1 MNIHDLLES
10 ITKPSR
16 YIGGEVNQIIKPDD
30 EVKVRFALAFP
41 DIYEIGMSHAGIK
54 ILYNILNFMPGV
66 WAQRVFAPWPDL
78 AEQLS
83 RKNIA
88 LTSLEEGRPLSQFDI
103 VGFSLLYE
111 LSYTSMLGMLKM
123 SGIPLLAAQRTDIDP
138 IIIAGGTFC
147 ANPAPVMDFLD
158 LVVIGDG
165 EEIVQEMAKICLA
178 THDRGDRIKAFSEIQ
193 GVYRPG
199 DTAKPKRRVLPDL
212 DLFPFPGSPVLPHI
226 GIVHDR
232 IGVEVA
238 RGCTRG
244 CRFCQA
250 GMIYRPYRERS
261 YQSVMDSYRQGL
273 AATGYDTVAMMAL
286 SMTDLS
292 YINELIESV
301 HCPSREISVSIPSL
315 RVEGITRRVADLIAS
330 VKKPGFTMAP
340 EAATERL
347 RAVINKGNTEED
359 LFRSASLIRE
369 LGWRSLKLYFMVGL
383 PSEED
388 ADIEAICT
396 LSRKLS
402 KAFRGNLTIS
412 ISCFIPKAF
421 TPFQW
426 EEQASANHY
435 QELLNRLQKQLR
447 HRSITLK
454 WHDPRL
460 SFLEGVFARGDER
473 LSHVLME
480 AHRRGAYLDGWSD
493 TLHENAWDEA
503 FEATGIDPASYLA
516 QRRREQVLPWDFID
530 MGIKKGFLLAER
542 MRAHSAK
549 PTVDCRNGECSGC
562 GVCSEEIINI
572 LRPKPEPTHL
582 FQEPSAHGVYPY
594 VIGITKEQGLRFL
607 SPREFQEMI
616 RRAIRRAGLEAIYSQ
631 GFSPIMKLSTTPPT
645 SYGIASKC
653 EYIQIDFKQPL
664 IPQEMSSSINTHLPP
679 GASVI
684 SCIEGRLKQ
693 VQAYTYKTI
702 RPFSLALPPDAC
714 VIKEGTSLLVADYL
728 EYSASHTLRIAF
740 RKGRTISPVLLL
752 ETYSQDKLRLEEII
766 KTETRFVEDK
776 PREMSPEVDA
786 QDSASSRDNQ
796 E

>member
-1 MNIHDLLES
+1 
-10 ITKPSR
+10 
-16 YIGGEVNQIIKPDD
+16 
-30 EVKVRFALAFP
+30 
-41 DIYEIGMSHAGIK
+41 
-54 ILYNILNFMPGV
+54 
-66 WAQRVFAPWPDL
+66 
-78 AEQLS
+78 
-83 RKNIA
+83 
-88 LTSLEEGRPLSQFDI
+88 
-103 VGFSLLYE
+103 
-111 LSYTSMLGMLKM
+111 
-123 SGIPLLAAQRTDIDP
+123 
-138 IIIAGGTFC
+138 
-147 ANPAPVMDFLD
+147 
-158 LVVIGDG
+158 
-165 EEIVQEMAKICLA
+165 
-178 THDRGDRIKAFSEIQ
+178 
-193 GVYRPG
+193 
-199 DTAKPKRRVLPDL
+199 
-212 DLFPFPGSPVLPHI
+212 
-226 GIVHDR
+226 
-232 IGVEVA
+232 
-238 RGCTRG
+238 
-244 CRFCQA
+244 
-250 GMIYRPYRERS
+250 
-261 YQSVMDSYRQGL
+261 MDSYRQGL
-273 AATGYDTVAMMAL
+273 AATGYDIVAMMAL

-292 YINELIESV
+292 YLNELIESV

-347 RAVINKGNTEED
+347 RAVINKGNTEDD
-359 LFRSASLIRE
+359 LFRSASLIKE

-396 LSRKLS
+396 LSRKLA

-426 EEQASANHY
+426 EEQASATRY
-435 QELLNRLQKQLR
+435 QELLNRLQKHLR

-473 LSHVLME
+473 LSQVLME

-493 TLHENAWDEA
+493 TLHEHAWDEA
-503 FEATGIDPASYLA
+503 FEATGIDPSSYLA

-530 MGIKKGFLLAER
+530 MGIKKGFLLSER
-542 MRAHSAK
+542 MRAHGAK
-549 PTVDCRNGECSGC
+549 PTVDCRDGECSGC
-562 GVCSEEIINI
+562 GVCSEGLMNI
-572 LRPKPEPTHL
+572 LRPKQEPIHL

-631 GFSPIMKLSTTPPT
+631 GFSPIMRLSTTPPT

-653 EYIQIDFKQPL
+653 EYIQIEIKHPL
-664 IPQEMSSSINTHLPP
+664 IPLEISSRINTHLPP

-684 SCIEGRLKQ
+684 ACTEGRLRQ
-693 VQAYTYKTI
+693 VKAFTYKTL
-702 RPFSLALPPDAC
+702 RPFSLTLPPDAC

-728 EYSASHTLRIAF
+728 EYSDPHTLRIAF